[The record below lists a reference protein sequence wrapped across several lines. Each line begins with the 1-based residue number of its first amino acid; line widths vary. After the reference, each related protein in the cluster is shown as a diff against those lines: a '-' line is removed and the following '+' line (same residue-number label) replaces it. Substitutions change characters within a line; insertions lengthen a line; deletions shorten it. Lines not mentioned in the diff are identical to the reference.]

1 MRSLFLKIF
10 LWFGLAM
17 VLANVASFATGVL
30 VERRFQPP
38 RNSPMASTIGI
49 LAQTAADTYERDGAT
64 ALNAFLKRAEQ
75 SSGIK
80 ATLLNEQRASLGST
94 QDLDSSVSELAS
106 RTSNQS
112 KLVYDFPPPGSRNIR
127 PAQAAQLVQTQS
139 GANFILV
146 ARLPPPE
153 FPRPPRIGEPGSLG
167 FGLRVLARTLLP
179 LLLVG
184 GLFCYLLARSL
195 AKPIIQLRGAAHELS
210 DGNLTA
216 RVDPSLITRR
226 DEIGSLGKDFNLM
239 AAHIESLVSA
249 QRRLL
254 ADISHELRSPLAR
267 QGVALG
273 IARRRGNPE
282 VTPALDRIGR
292 EANRMNEMI
301 GQLLDLSRVESGAE
315 LIDKS
320 RVDLASLVSDIVQD
334 ADYEAR
340 DNNRGVRL
348 ISNDACTV
356 LGSIELLNSAIENV
370 VRNALRHTKPETEV
384 EVNLKCVAN
393 NGTSE
398 SIITVRDHGAGV
410 PEKSLKEI
418 FRPFYR
424 VEDARD
430 RKSGGTG
437 LGLAIATRA
446 VALHSGTIN
455 ARNREDGGL
464 EVEICIP
471 SV

>member
-1 MRSLFLKIF
+1 
-10 LWFGLAM
+10 M

-38 RNSPMASTIGI
+38 RNSPMAPTIGI
-49 LAQTAADTYERDGAT
+49 LAQTAADTYEREGT
-64 ALNAFLKRAEQ
+64 PSLNSFFQRAEQ
-75 SSGIK
+75 SSGIRCI
-80 ATLLNEQRASLGST
+80 LFDEQLHELGGT
-94 QDLDSSVSELAS
+94 QPVDSSLAGLAA
-106 RTSNQS
+106 RPTMDS
-112 KLVYDFPPPGSRNIR
+112 KLIYDFPSPPNRNGSG
-127 PAQAAQLVQTQS
+127 AHAAQLVQTQS
-139 GANFILV
+139 GAKYILV
-146 ARLPPPE
+146 VRLPLPE

-167 FGLRVLARTLLP
+167 FGLRVLTRTLLP

-195 AKPIIQLRGAAHELS
+195 AKPIVKLRGAAHELS
-210 DGNLTA
+210 DGNLSA
-216 RVDPSLITRR
+216 RVDQSLITRR

-273 IARRRGNPE
+273 IARRRGNSE
-282 VTPALDRIGR
+282 VTPALERISR

-340 DNNRGVRL
+340 EKNRAVKLVSR
-348 ISNDACTV
+348 DDCTV
-356 LGSIELLNSAIENV
+356 MGSLELLNSAIENV

-384 EVNLKCVAN
+384 EVNLRCVAN
-393 NGTSE
+393 NGTTQ

-410 PEKSLKEI
+410 PEKALKEI
-418 FRPFYR
+418 FGPFYR

-446 VALHSGTIN
+446 VALHKGTIN
-455 ARNREDGGL
+455 ASNREDGGL

-471 SV
+471 AGG

>member
-38 RNSPMASTIGI
+38 RNAPMAPTIGI
-49 LAQTAADTYERDGAT
+49 LAQTAADTFERAGT
-64 ALNAFLKRAEQ
+64 PALNSFLQRAEQ
-75 SSGIK
+75 SSGVKCI
-80 ATLLNEQRASLGST
+80 LFNEQRQELGGTQIVDWSLA
-94 QDLDSSVSELAS
+94 ELAARPS
-106 RTSNQS
+106 LES
-112 KLVYDFPPPGSRNIR
+112 KLIYDFSSPANRNGR
-127 PAQAAQLVQTQS
+127 PAHAAQLVQTQS
-139 GANFILV
+139 GATYILV
-146 ARLPPPE
+146 ARLPPPD

-167 FGLRVLARTLLP
+167 FGLRVLTRTLLP

-195 AKPIIQLRGAAHELS
+195 AKPIVKLRGTAHELS
-210 DGNLTA
+210 DGNLSA
-216 RVDPSLITRR
+216 RVDQSLIVRR

-239 AAHIESLVSA
+239 ATHIESLVSA

-282 VTPALDRIGR
+282 VSPALERIGR
-292 EANRMNEMI
+292 EASRMNEMI
-301 GQLLDLSRVESGAE
+301 GQLLDLSRVESGTE

-340 DNNRGVRL
+340 DNNRAVRL
-348 ISNDACTV
+348 VSRDDCAV
-356 LGSIELLNSAIENV
+356 MGSFELLNSAIENV

-384 EVNLKCVAN
+384 EVNLRCVAN
-393 NGTSE
+393 NGTVQ

-410 PEKSLKEI
+410 PEKALKEI

-446 VALHSGTIN
+446 VALHKGTIN

-464 EVEICIP
+464 EVEIRIP

>member
-49 LAQTAADTYERDGAT
+49 LAQTAADTYEREGSS
-64 ALNAFLKRAEQ
+64 ALSAFLQRAER
-75 SSGIK
+75 SSGIR
-80 ATLLNEQRASLGST
+80 ATLFNEQRTSLGST
-94 QDLDSSVSELAS
+94 QDPDSSISELAA
-106 RTSNQS
+106 RTSNQA
-112 KLVYDFPPPGSRNIR
+112 KLVYDFPPPGRNMR
-127 PAQAAQLVQTQS
+127 PAQAAELVQTQS
-139 GANFILV
+139 GAKYILV
-146 ARLPPPE
+146 ARLPPPD

-167 FGLRVLARTLLP
+167 FGLRILARTLLP
-179 LLLVG
+179 LLFVG

-195 AKPIIQLRGAAHELS
+195 AKPIIQMRGAAHELS

-216 RVDPSLITRR
+216 RVDQSLITRR
-226 DEIGSLGKDFNLM
+226 DEIGSLGKAFNLM

-273 IARRRGNPE
+273 IAKRRGNSE
-282 VTPALDRIGR
+282 VTPALERISR

-315 LIDKS
+315 LIDRS
-320 RVDLASLVSDIVQD
+320 RVDLSSLVSDIVQD

-340 DNNRGVRL
+340 DTNRSVRL
-348 ISNDACTV
+348 ISKDRCTV
-356 LGSIELLNSAIENV
+356 LGSVELLNSAIENV

-384 EVNLKCVAN
+384 EVSLKCVAN
-393 NGTSE
+393 NGTGQ
-398 SIITVRDHGAGV
+398 SIITVRDHGPGV

-430 RKSGGTG
+430 RKSGGAG

-471 SV
+471 AGG

>member
-1 MRSLFLKIF
+1 
-10 LWFGLAM
+10 
-17 VLANVASFATGVL
+17 
-30 VERRFQPP
+30 
-38 RNSPMASTIGI
+38 MASTIGI
-49 LAQTAADTYERDGAT
+49 LAQTAADTYEREGAT
-64 ALNAFLKRAEQ
+64 ALNAFLQRAEQ

-80 ATLLNEQRASLGST
+80 ATLLDEQRANLGST
-94 QDLDSSVSELAS
+94 QDLDSSVAELAS
-106 RTSNQS
+106 RPTNQS
-112 KLVYDFPPPGSRNIR
+112 KLVYDFPPPANRNTR
-127 PAQAAQLVQTQS
+127 PALAAQLVQTQS
-139 GANFILV
+139 GTNYILV
-146 ARLPPPE
+146 VRLPQPE

-184 GLFCYLLARSL
+184 GLFCYLLAKSL
-195 AKPIIQLRGAAHELS
+195 ARPIIQLRGAAHELS
-210 DGNLTA
+210 DGNLAA
-216 RVDPSLITRR
+216 RVDQSLITRR

-239 AAHIESLVSA
+239 ATHIESLVSA

-273 IARRRGNPE
+273 IARRRGIPE
-282 VTPALDRIGR
+282 VAPALERIGR

-315 LIDKS
+315 LIDRS

-340 DNNRGVRL
+340 DNNRGVKL
-348 ISNDACTV
+348 ISRDACTV
-356 LGSIELLNSAIENV
+356 LGSFELLNSAIENV

-384 EVNLKCVAN
+384 EVSLKCHEN
-393 NGTSE
+393 NGNSQ
-398 SIITVRDHGAGV
+398 SIITVRDHGPGV
-410 PEKSLKEI
+410 PEKSMQAI

-430 RKSGGTG
+430 RKSGGAG
-437 LGLAIATRA
+437 IGLAIATRA
-446 VALHSGTIN
+446 VGLHHGTIN
-455 ARNREDGGL
+455 AKNWENGGL
-464 EVEICIP
+464 EVEIRLP